1 MPRRALLV
9 ILALLLWAVRC
20 GGPAPGSPAAALQR
34 AEALWRSRE
43 PSAAYTAFQAI
54 DPASPEGR
62 AASARLRAADQRYRE
77 AIRLLRDGD
86 PRAREVLRAGMAL
99 APMDP
104 RLYLP
109 LARASRD
116 QGLLVRAAVFYRK
129 FLAARPDDPEAEAAS
144 RELLALDPDAE
155 LLGDA
160 QVSQVSGARGER
172 SFWPLWPLWPLRAAL
187 PRAALLVLGW
197 GAPLLLVLGAG
208 VVLWLRRRRAVSLA
222 QVAAASP
229 ELHPA
234 LTYQLG
240 GLRHELLK
248 HRVAAVG
255 PALGALLAG
264 QGGAEEWTYLGDR
277 LFGRAPEPRA
287 AGSDGDRGAEAALT
301 SDGGEE
307 PLLRA
312 WEAHLRG
319 LHRALG
325 LRDELLRGDRL
336 LREAHRAVQRI
347 ARLERPLRRAGAQA
361 ARGGAL
367 TPGVLRGLRRVHEAR
382 EALLAFDLQ
391 AARLCESLSRTEIS
405 DALLREVTAS
415 VRAEYAAGRVPL
427 EELALVP
434 VPAGIFVEV
443 YRADLLLVLRNLT
456 RNAVRAAALAPPPRR
471 VALDVQI
478 ELQATGEEMV
488 RLRVRDSSPEPC
500 DVADVADRRPERG
513 LGLVVAALN
522 LYRGGVDVEPGSDG
536 YAKAVTVWLF
546 RAMDRGEERRS
557 QE

>member
-9 ILALLLWAVRC
+9 TLTLLLWAARC

-54 DPASPEGR
+54 DPESPEGR

-86 PRAREVLRAGMAL
+86 PRARAVLREGMAL

-129 FLAARPDDPEAEAAS
+129 FLAARPDDPEAEAAD

-172 SFWPLWPLWPLRAAL
+172 PLQSVRSALLRS
-187 PRAALLVLGW
+187 ALLVLGW
-197 GAPLLLVLGAG
+197 ALPLLLVLGAG
-208 VVLWLRRRRAVSLA
+208 AALWLRRRRAVSLA

-264 QGGAEEWTYLGDR
+264 KGGAEEWTYLGDR

-287 AGSDGDRGAEAALT
+287 AGAGGNRGAEAALT
-301 SDGGEE
+301 SGGGEE

-361 ARGGAL
+361 VRGGAL
-367 TPGVLRGLRRVHEAR
+367 TPGALRGLRRVHEAR

-427 EELALVP
+427 DELALVP

-500 DVADVADRRPERG
+500 DVVDLADRRPERG

-546 RAMDRGEERRS
+546 RAMDRGAEGRS